1 MAQSVNVQDILQ
13 DIDFEI
19 AQGVIL
25 QDGLGQGVEAVRQHQ
40 NKIRVETFDKVK
52 LTDPYREILGRQF
65 QINDMLITLLQETAK
80 TIQSMQH
87 GLKNL
92 NQVPIRPTRGPVPGP
107 TWKPDGTGKELR
119 DIDTWTSEIEDGTPS
134 TEEIKNAMQPEAIH
148 VDLQMRTI
156 NIPVIGWL
164 VTRLRIFLH
173 RPALFYTQI
182 FSHKQAPVN
191 RTLGDWIL
199 RLNALIQIQNEQ
211 VGELNAYIAELE
223 ARIQKLEGTPARDPE
238 NQK

>member
-25 QDGLGQGVEAVRQHQ
+25 QDGLGQGVEAVKQYQ
-40 NKIRVETFDKVK
+40 NNIRVETFDKVK

-92 NQVPIRPTRGPVPGP
+92 NQVPARSKRRADPGP
-107 TWKPDGTGKELR
+107 TWQPDRTGKEVS
-119 DIDTWTSEIEDGTPS
+119 DVDTWISEIEDSTPS
-134 TEEIKNAMQPEAIH
+134 TEEIENAMQPEAIQM
-148 VDLQMRTI
+148 DLQMRTI

-199 RLNALIQIQNEQ
+199 RLNDLIQIQNEQ
-211 VGELNAYIAELE
+211 VGALNAYIAELE
-223 ARIQKLEGTPARDPE
+223 ARIQKLEGTPARDLE

>member
-1 MAQSVNVQDILQ
+1 MAKSVNVQDILE

-25 QDGLGQGVEAVRQHQ
+25 QDGLGQGVEAVKQYQ
-40 NKIRVETFDKVK
+40 NNVRVDTFEKLK
-52 LTDPYREILGRQF
+52 LTDPYREILSRQF
-65 QINDMLITLLQETAK
+65 QLNDMLITLSQEMAK

-92 NQVPIRPTRGPVPGP
+92 NQVPIRATQEAGPAKTWRPNGTATGP
-107 TWKPDGTGKELR
+107 SDV
-119 DIDTWTSEIEDGTPS
+119 DTWVSEIDDPPLS
-134 TEEIKNAMQPEAIH
+134 TEEIENVMQPEAIH

-156 NIPVIGWL
+156 NIPIIGWL
-164 VTRLRIFLH
+164 ATRLRIFLH

-191 RTLGDWIL
+191 RAFGDWIL
-199 RLNALIQIQNEQ
+199 RLNDLIQIQNEQ
-211 VGELNAYIAELE
+211 VGALNAYVAELD
-223 ARIQKLEGTPARDPE
+223 ARIQKLEGTPTGDAE
-238 NQK
+238 NLK

>member
-25 QDGLGQGVEAVRQHQ
+25 QDGLGQGVEAVKQYQ
-40 NKIRVETFDKVK
+40 NNIRVETFDKLK

-92 NQVPIRPTRGPVPGP
+92 NQVPIRPTRGPGPGY
-107 TWKPDGTGKELR
+107 TWQPDGTGKGMG
-119 DIDTWTSEIEDGTPS
+119 DVDTWGSELVDSAPS
-134 TEEIKNAMQPEAIH
+134 TEEIESAMQPEAIQM
-148 VDLQMRTI
+148 DLQMRTI

-199 RLNALIQIQNEQ
+199 RLNDLIQIQNEQ
-211 VGELNAYIAELE
+211 VGALHTHIAELE
-223 ARIQKLEGTPARDPE
+223 ARIQKLEGTPARDTE

>member
-1 MAQSVNVQDILQ
+1 MVQSVNVQDILQ

-25 QDGLGQGVEAVRQHQ
+25 QDGLGQGVEAVKQYQ
-40 NKIRVETFDKVK
+40 NNIRVETFDKLK
-52 LTDPYREILGRQF
+52 LTDPYREILSRQF
-65 QINDMLITLLQETAK
+65 QINDMLITLLQETAR

-87 GLKNL
+87 GLQNL
-92 NQVPIRPTRGPVPGP
+92 NQVPVRPTQGPGP
-107 TWKPDGTGKELR
+107 GHAWQPDETGKEVGEV
-119 DIDTWTSEIEDGTPS
+119 DTWSSEFVDSAPS
-134 TEEIKNAMQPEAIH
+134 TEEIENAMQPEAIQM
-148 VDLQMRTI
+148 DLQMRTI

-199 RLNALIQIQNEQ
+199 RLNNLIQIQNEQ
-211 VGELNAYIAELE
+211 VGALHAYIAELE
-223 ARIQKLEGTPARDPE
+223 ARIQKLEGTPARDTE